1 MGLLHL
7 QYSAKEMRKWIGQ
20 TITRQEAT
28 DRNSKDPDT
37 GLANALQQ
45 LTLRE
50 GGTYHGTVQQRRT
63 IVSWNANIPTV
74 ETQAALRQRD
84 QEAGGIA
91 WRADRTPQH
100 SSTVLLS

>member
-1 MGLLHL
+1 
-7 QYSAKEMRKWIGQ
+7 MRKWIGQ

-45 LTLRE
+45 PTLRE